1 VILHADMDAF
11 YASVEQRDRPEL
23 RGKPVIV
30 GGGGPR
36 GVVSAASYEARAF
49 GVRSAMPG
57 FEARRLCPDGIFLRG
72 DMRKYSAVSRDVF
85 AVFARFSPLVEPI
98 SLDEAFLDLTG
109 TERLLGPPRA
119 AGEALRRAVREATG
133 LAVSVGIAPTK
144 MVAKIA
150 SDEAKPDGLLE
161 VTADEVR
168 AFLEPLPVGRVW
180 GVGPVAEARLR
191 AAGITTIGELARQDP
206 ERLRGRLGEALG
218 EQAATL
224 ARGLDPRAVVPD
236 RDAVSYSEE
245 NTFDTDVSDRERI
258 GAVIQDHAES
268 VARRLRRDG
277 LAARTVVLKVKL
289 AAKRTPQLPGGMGEG
304 GDWRGGAR
312 AYPILTRRATLA
324 EPSDDGAAFTREA
337 KKLLLR
343 TPAVPIRLVGV
354 GATNLIPL
362 AAAQLALFEP
372 RERRKSV
379 RLNRALDE
387 IAERFGSRAV
397 VRAGQEAAS
406 RAALSLQRK
415 RGDREAL
422 FSELPDVN
430 APDEPAS

>member
-1 VILHADMDAF
+1 VSHPRVILHADMDAF

-30 GGGGPR
+30 GGTGPR
-36 GVVSAASYEARAF
+36 GVVSAASYEARVF

-57 FEARRLCPDGIFLRG
+57 FEARRLCPDGVFLRG
-72 DMRKYSAVSRDVF
+72 DMRKYAAVSRQVF
-85 AVFARFSPLVEPI
+85 AVFERFSPLVEPI

-109 TERLLGPPRA
+109 TERLLGPARV
-119 AGEALRRAVREATG
+119 AGEALRRAVRAATG

-161 VTADEVR
+161 VSADAVR
-168 AFLEPLPVGRVW
+168 AFLDPLPVGRVW

-191 AAGITTIGELARQDP
+191 AIGITTIGELARHES
-206 ERLRGRLGEALG
+206 ERVRARLGEALG
-218 EQAATL
+218 DQVAAL
-224 ARGLDPRAVVPD
+224 ARGFDVREVVPD

-245 NTFDTDVSDRERI
+245 NTFDADVSDRARI
-258 GAVIQDHAES
+258 GAVIQDHAEA

-289 AAKRTPQLPGGMGEG
+289 AARRHPASPGGLGEG

-324 EPSDDGAAFTREA
+324 EPSDDGATFSREA
-337 KKLLLR
+337 QRLLGR

-354 GATNLIPL
+354 GATNLVPI

-372 RERRKSV
+372 SGERKKSV

-387 IAERFGSRAV
+387 ITERFGARAV

-415 RGDREAL
+415 RGEREADATEADDPV
-422 FSELPDVN
+422 S
-430 APDEPAS
+430 

>member
-36 GVVSAASYEARAF
+36 GVVSAASYEARVF

-57 FEARRLCPDGIFLRG
+57 FEARRLCPHGIFLRG

-161 VTADEVR
+161 VTPDEVR

-191 AAGITTIGELARQDP
+191 AIGIRTIGELARHDP

-245 NTFDTDVSDRERI
+245 NTFDADVSDRERI

-289 AAKRTPQLPGGMGEG
+289 ASKRTPKSPGGMGED

-312 AYPILTRRATLA
+312 AYPILTRRATLP

-372 RERRKSV
+372 RERRQSV

-387 IAERFGSRAV
+387 IADRFGSRAV
-397 VRAGQEAAS
+397 VRAGQEQAS

-415 RGDREAL
+415 RGEAVA
-422 FSELPDVN
+422 D
-430 APDEPAS
+430 AGDEPAS

>member
-1 VILHADMDAF
+1 MSHARVILHADMDAF

-23 RGKPVIV
+23 RGRPVIV
-30 GGGGPR
+30 GGTGPR
-36 GVVSAASYEARAF
+36 GVVSAASYEARVF

-72 DMRKYSAVSRDVF
+72 DMRKYAAVSRQVF
-85 AVFARFSPLVEPI
+85 TVFERFSPLVEPI

-109 TERLLGPPRA
+109 TERLLGPPRV

-144 MVAKIA
+144 LVAKIA

-161 VTADEVR
+161 VAADEVR
-168 AFLEPLPVGRVW
+168 AFLDPLPVGRVW
-180 GVGPVAEARLR
+180 GVGLVAEARLR
-191 AAGITTIGELARQDP
+191 AAGITTIGELARSD
-206 ERLRGRLGEALG
+206 ESWLRASLGESLG
-218 EQAATL
+218 AQAAAL
-224 ARGLDPRAVVPD
+224 ACGLDARAVVAE

-245 NTFDTDVSDRERI
+245 NTFESDVSDRERI

-268 VARRLRRDG
+268 VARRLRRDA

-289 AAKRTPQLPGGMGEG
+289 GARRTDG
-304 GDWRGGAR
+304 RGVGAR

-324 EPSDDGAAFTREA
+324 EPSDDGATFAREA
-337 KKLLLR
+337 KRLLLR

-354 GATNLIPL
+354 GATNLVPI

-372 RERRKSV
+372 SSERRKSV

-387 IAERFGSRAV
+387 ITDRFGARAV
-397 VRAGQEAAS
+397 VRAGQEAAT

-415 RGDREAL
+415 RGDADA
-422 FSELPDVN
+422 ST
-430 APDEPAS
+430 DESPASKR